1 MRIVAWILTVTL
13 LAGCGWQLRG
23 VTPLPSEYRVLHL
36 QSQAG
41 NSFDQ
46 QLRLQLE
53 FNDVLLA
60 DEAADAQAVLT
71 VSALEIERRT
81 LSINSSGQ
89 IGEYELNGRLEARLQ
104 RNDRDGFVLIELRG
118 RRYLSNDVSN
128 VVGTAN
134 SEQQQRADLE
144 RDMVRQLLRR
154 LQRLN
159 YDSEMQTDDTSAT
172 PGATPIDSPDANG
185 AGA

>member
-13 LAGCGWQLRG
+13 LAGCGWHLRG
-23 VTPLPSEYRVLHL
+23 VTPLPPEYRVLHL
-36 QSQAG
+36 QSQAS
-41 NSFDQ
+41 NSFNQ

-53 FNDVLLA
+53 FNDVVLA
-60 DEAADAQAVLT
+60 DEADAAQAVLT
-71 VSALEIERRT
+71 IGALEIERRT

-144 RDMVRQLLRR
+144 SDMVRQLLRR
-154 LQRLN
+154 LQRLD
-159 YDSEMQTDDTSAT
+159 YDSNMQKNPEASE
-172 PGATPIDSPDANG
+172 
-185 AGA
+185 